1 MDRPCRFVKLSICM
15 KIKTDRYH
23 PMLNATWLETFT
35 TLCETGHFTR
45 TAAQLNMTQ
54 PGVSQHLRKLEHQ
67 VGQGLIS
74 RQGKSF
80 TLTPAGETVFALGL
94 SRRAEEKRLR
104 DAIAAG
110 DRDAGPVH
118 IACSGSF
125 AMLLYPIL
133 LPWMRAAP
141 ELSVHLE
148 ATPQAEIPA
157 GLLEGRF
164 DLGVLRADPDHAR
177 LEARYLG
184 REELCLVLPADAADR
199 PVSFTDLEARGFIAH
214 PDGYGYAD
222 DLLKLN
228 FPDDYPGADRLSLR
242 GSVNQIG
249 QIPAPVAK
257 GVGYTLLPRSGV
269 EAFGDKA
276 GLALV
281 QLPKRRWHELWL
293 VMRRGRRLSAR
304 ARHAQERIEEAAG
317 QLR

>member
-1 MDRPCRFVKLSICM
+1 
-15 KIKTDRYH
+15 
-23 PMLNATWLETFT
+23 MLNATWLETFT

-45 TAAQLNMTQ
+45 AAEHLNMTQ
-54 PGVSQHLRKLEHQ
+54 PGVSQHLRKLEQQ
-67 VGQGLIS
+67 VGQALIS

-80 TLTPAGETVFALGL
+80 TPTPAGEAVFSLGL

-104 DAIAAG
+104 DDIETD
-110 DRDAGPVH
+110 DRDVGAIH

-125 AMLLYPIL
+125 AMLLYPTL

-141 ELSVHLE
+141 DLSVHL
-148 ATPQAEIPA
+148 AAAPQADILS

-164 DLGVLRADPDHAR
+164 DLGVLGANPDHPR
-177 LEARYLG
+177 LEAQHLG
-184 REELCLVLPADAADR
+184 REELCLLLPADASDT
-199 PVSFTDLEARGFIAH
+199 PVTFADLEARGFIAH

-222 DLLKLN
+222 DLLRLN
-228 FPDDYPGADRLSLR
+228 YPDDYPGADQLSVR

-269 EAFGDKA
+269 EAFADKA
-276 GLALV
+276 SLRVV

-304 ARHAQERIEEAAG
+304 VRYARDIIEDAAG

>member
-1 MDRPCRFVKLSICM
+1 
-15 KIKTDRYH
+15 
-23 PMLNATWLETFT
+23 MLNASWLETFT

-45 TAAQLNMTQ
+45 AAARLNMTQ
-54 PGVSQHLRKLEHQ
+54 PGVSQHLRKLEQQ
-67 VGQGLIS
+67 VGQALIS

-80 TLTPAGETVFALGL
+80 TLTPAGEAVFGLGL

-104 DAIAAG
+104 DDIETD

-125 AMLLYPIL
+125 AMMLYPTL

-141 ELSVHLE
+141 DLSVHLK
-148 ATPQAEIPA
+148 AAPQAQILA

-164 DLGVLRADPDHAR
+164 DLGVLGADPDHVR
-177 LEARYLG
+177 LEARHIG
-184 REELCLVLPADAADR
+184 REELCLVLPADAADT
-199 PVSFTDLEARGFIAH
+199 PMSFADLDARGFIAH

-222 DLLKLN
+222 DLLRLN
-228 FPDDYPGADRLSLR
+228 FPDDYPGADRLRLR

-269 EAFGDKA
+269 EAFVNEA
-276 GLALV
+276 SLSV
-281 QLPKRRWHELWL
+281 FQLPKRRWHDLWL
-293 VMRRGRRLSAR
+293 VMRRGRCLSAR
-304 ARHAQERIEEAAG
+304 ACHARDIIEEVAG